1 MAQILELEFSQD
13 FTHDVILY
21 KLLLALLWVQ
31 GQNFLCIRNKM
42 NRIKDEVLSLNN
54 KLKHV
59 NWDKL

>member
-13 FTHDVILY
+13 FTQDVILY

-54 KLKHV
+54 KLKNV
-59 NWDKL
+59 NWSKL

>member
-1 MAQILELEFSQD
+1 MAQILKLEFSQD
-13 FTHDVILY
+13 FTQDVILY

-31 GQNFLCIRNKM
+31 GHNFLCIRNRM